1 MISKKTS
8 PSSPS
13 LLLIGLIIIII
24 IMIIYL
30 SYTSNKTY
38 FNTES
43 YIVNPYNPDEY
54 TCTVNLNNIDPK
66 FKDNYMKFDK
76 KRAPDGKCKGAIINM
91 NINTCPTDDNGSPIS
106 NCRQAISIVSSKTTT
121 PVTYNLS
128 IITTDNLKQFFGFY

>member
-1 MISKKTS
+1 MISKKS
-8 PSSPS
+8 LPS
-13 LLLIGLIIIII
+13 LSLFLIGLIIITI

-43 YIVNPYNPDEY
+43 YIDNPYNPDEY

-76 KRAPDGKCKGAIINM
+76 KRVPDGKCKGAIINM

-106 NCRQAISIVSSKTTT
+106 NCRQSISIVSSKTTT

>member
-1 MISKKTS
+1 
-8 PSSPS
+8 
-13 LLLIGLIIIII
+13 
-24 IMIIYL
+24 MIIYL

-43 YIVNPYNPDEY
+43 YIDNPYNPDEY

-76 KRAPDGKCKGAIINM
+76 KRVPDGKCKGAIINM

-106 NCRQAISIVSSKTTT
+106 NCRQSISIVSSKTTT